1 MHKCVENKVG
11 PGVPLPTTVTKKH
24 QLPMTKVL
32 SLNIFNQ
39 KLQAICASP
48 SFCSGLVAVGYPV
61 TLITFPLCTN
71 EGFDHGVRKI

>member
-1 MHKCVENKVG
+1 MHECVENKVV

-32 SLNIFNQ
+32 SLKIFNE

-48 SFCSGLVAVGYPV
+48 SFCSGLVAVGYP
-61 TLITFPLCTN
+61 LKMYGP
-71 EGFDHGVRKI
+71 

>member
-1 MHKCVENKVG
+1 MHECVENKVV

-48 SFCSGLVAVGYPV
+48 SLCSGLVVDDYP
-61 TLITFPLCTN
+61 LKMYGP
-71 EGFDHGVRKI
+71 